1 MRFLEMDSPLCLGS
15 SQVAKGICA
24 AKVGCGD
31 QTPGTDAAGWM
42 VQTSGCKADKA
53 ELHNRNALAKTDLQ
67 IGVKYLTSQGKFE
80 VDTLNWEPRGETT
93 A

>member
-31 QTPGTDAAGWM
+31 QTLERMLQDGWCRPADAKRTKQSYTIEMLW
-42 VQTSGCKADKA
+42 QKRIYRS
-53 ELHNRNALAKTDLQ
+53 E
-67 IGVKYLTSQGKFE
+67 
-80 VDTLNWEPRGETT
+80 
-93 A
+93 